1 MEGRREGE
9 DSTLWGD
16 TAQNLNER
24 TQVSLLLLVLTLNLL
39 CQEAKVSLTL
49 TLCLL
54 TRETPAVL
62 SVTNKKIRKT
72 LQEAVHPCRFRDL
85 TLTKSSPKPKTWR
98 LVLPLA
104 ADKTSRHAFA
114 HTHMK
119 SFVSKTLQNGTIYWA
134 LKQKCQRSSAKK
146 PRVRNSLLFNC

>member
-16 TAQNLNER
+16 TAQNLN
-24 TQVSLLLLVLTLNLL
+24 TAQVSLLLLVLTLNLF

-62 SVTNKKIRKT
+62 SMTNKKIRKT
-72 LQEAVHPCRFRDL
+72 LQEAVHSVD
-85 TLTKSSPKPKTWR
+85 SE
-98 LVLPLA
+98 
-104 ADKTSRHAFA
+104 
-114 HTHMK
+114 
-119 SFVSKTLQNGTIYWA
+119 I
-134 LKQKCQRSSAKK
+134 
-146 PRVRNSLLFNC
+146 